1 MWAMRASRTL
11 PDGYVHGGVVTLA
24 RNRRLAV
31 LLNLAGIPWMVVCGT
46 VYVLLAALVRP
57 GGVTLSFDGVTLAG
71 FLGVLIGGAVAT
83 TVLVLLLHEATH
95 GLVFWLF
102 TRSRPTFGFKGWYA
116 YASAPG
122 WHLTRGRFLAVLL
135 APIVVLTVAGLPL
148 VAFGPPVVALFTL
161 LGLIGNATSAIGD
174 MYMCLRLLRVS
185 RSAIVEDQ
193 HDGITWYVPAAR
205 SGGAVSPAAG
215 RR

>member
-1 MWAMRASRTL
+1 MAAMRASRTL
-11 PDGYVHGGVVTLA
+11 PAGYVPGGVVTLA
-24 RNRRLAV
+24 ANRRLA
-31 LLNLAGIPWMVVCGT
+31 LTLNLAGIPWMVVCG
-46 VYVLLAALVRP
+46 VAYVLLAALVRP
-57 GGVTLSFDGVTLAG
+57 GGVTLSLDGVTLTR
-71 FLGVLIGGAVAT
+71 FLGVLIGGAIAST
-83 TVLVLLLHEATH
+83 ILVLVLHEAAH

-122 WHLTRGRFLAVLL
+122 WHLTKGRFLAVLL

-148 VAFGPPVVALFTL
+148 VAFGPPVVALFAL

-174 MYMCLRLLRVS
+174 LYMCLRLLRVD
-185 RSAIVEDQ
+185 RSAIVEDRL
-193 HDGITWYVPAAR
+193 DGITWYVPAPR
-205 SGGAVSPAAG
+205 SADAAYPAAG

>member
-1 MWAMRASRTL
+1 MRASRTL

-24 RNRRLAV
+24 DNRRLAV
-31 LLNLAGIPWMVVCGT
+31 VLNLAGIPWMVVCGAA
-46 VYVLLAALVRP
+46 YVLLAALVRP
-57 GGVTLSFDGVTLAG
+57 GGVTLSFEDVT
-71 FLGVLIGGAVAT
+71 FTQFFGVLIGGAVAT
-83 TVLVLLLHEATH
+83 TVLVLVLHEATH

-122 WHLTRGRFLAVLL
+122 WHLTKGRFLAVLL
-135 APIVVLTVAGLPL
+135 APIVVLTVVGLPL
-148 VAFGPPVVALFTL
+148 VAFGPPVLALFTL
-161 LGLIGNATSAIGD
+161 LGLIGNATSAVGD
-174 MYMCLRLLRVS
+174 LYMCLRLLRVS

-193 HDGITWYVPAAR
+193 RDGITWYVPAPR
-205 SGGAVSPAAG
+205 SGGAAYPVAH